1 MRSDKPN
8 KVVALAVILL
18 GVLVMAASI
27 IYLTTDAMI
36 PGFIPFCSAIL
47 TILMMILW
55 RKNEHGHI
63 YAIIFLVASVLNLIA
78 GILQVLSAI

>member
-1 MRSDKPN
+1 MRSDTPN

-18 GVLVMAASI
+18 GIVVMAASI
-27 IYLTTDAMI
+27 IYLATDNMI
-36 PGFIPFCSAIL
+36 PGLIPFCSAIL

-55 RKNEHGHI
+55 RKNEHGKV

>member
-1 MRSDKPN
+1 MRSDTPN
-8 KVVALAVILL
+8 KLVALSVILL
-18 GVLVMAASI
+18 GIVVMAASI
-27 IYLTTDAMI
+27 IYLATDNMI
-36 PGFIPFCSAIL
+36 PGLIPFCSAIL

-55 RKNEHGHI
+55 RKNEHGKV